1 MNAAE
6 LNQLQF
12 QPGAPPSARN
22 LIEASVHRPNRG
34 RIWVA
39 TYRDGSG
46 RQFWRSTGLSD
57 RSAALIL
64 AQELERAAR
73 QRRAAEVDQLR
84 PGSMSRSE
92 GQFTQ
97 KEIAMLMGI
106 SERAVRAIEK
116 RALRKLNQ
124 HPAVRALWREWIGEG
139 AASVEDAELTDAE
152 IQAVYDLAWA
162 PAERRVLD
170 KLMALIGT

>member
-46 RQFWRSTGLSD
+46 RQFWQSTGLTD
-57 RSAALIL
+57 RSAAMIL
-64 AQELERAAR
+64 AQEWERAAR
-73 QRRAAEVDQLR
+73 RARAEQGYPRRL
-84 PGSMSRSE
+84 GSGRI
-92 GQFTQ
+92 GARQFTR
-97 KEIAMLMGI
+97 KEIAIFMGLT
-106 SERAVRAIEK
+106 ERGVFEIEK
-116 RALRKLNQ
+116 RALRKLKQ
-124 HPAVRALWREWIGEG
+124 HPAVRALWREWVGEG
-139 AASVEDAELTDAE
+139 AATAEDIELTDAE
-152 IQAVYDLAWA
+152 IQAVYDLAWT

-170 KLMALIGT
+170 KLMAAIAT